1 MVRTAHPTQVFRQ
14 PENISP
20 IKSKHNLNTMLP
32 NPFKFY
38 ALILIA
44 LLTLN
49 ACQISP
55 HTAYLHQQENIAFP
69 ENFSLNQKI
78 TWVAKREHELWH
90 RPFINQQGHIV
101 KRGVSEATHAKLS
114 NGQTAWQRVA
124 LYWATPNMDTLENL
138 SSCFQ
143 SQERHIHH
151 CRSLLLDK
159 PWSAAFISHVMTQAG
174 AKDFVLAP
182 AHITYI
188 RAAAQQQG
196 HYQLLPPT
204 QTRPEVGD
212 LLCYS
217 RSENVKNHAAL
228 KDFLQQ
234 QQGFLPTH
242 CDVVVDVYEREV
254 HLIGGN
260 VADTVMLRKMPLD
273 KNQFIVLPDDMQG
286 VCQVENETACNANR
300 QHWVALLKLW

>member
-1 MVRTAHPTQVFRQ
+1 
-14 PENISP
+14 
-20 IKSKHNLNTMLP
+20 MLP
-32 NPFKFY
+32 NLFKFST
-38 ALILIA
+38 LILIA
-44 LLTLN
+44 LLSLN
-49 ACQISP
+49 ACQIAP

-78 TWVAKREHELWH
+78 AWVAKREHELWH

-124 LYWATPNMDTLENL
+124 LYWATPNMDTLDNL

-143 SQERHIHH
+143 TKKWHIHH

-159 PWSAAFISHVMTQAG
+159 PWSAAFVSHVMKQAG
-174 AKDFVLAP
+174 VNDFAFAP
-182 AHITYI
+182 AHIAYI

-204 QTRPEVGD
+204 QTQPEVGD

-217 RSENVKNHAAL
+217 RSEDVKNHAAL

-234 QQGFLPTH
+234 
-242 CDVVVDVYEREV
+242 
-254 HLIGGN
+254 
-260 VADTVMLRKMPLD
+260 
-273 KNQFIVLPDDMQG
+273 
-286 VCQVENETACNANR
+286 
-300 QHWVALLKLW
+300 